1 MLRPGLD
8 VLQMWVFVMVLVS
21 MDPKGTLY
29 MRRGVH
35 KQHLSQVVD
44 ITDKHGVMPAVQHTL
59 LTLYR
64 RDKTIQLYHSN
75 NIHWSS
81 VMEQPVLTQVRAQED
96 IFNKNHVNHSNECS
110 FAALTTTRLEWN
122 SKKCG
127 DWSVGR
133 SVGC

>member
-1 MLRPGLD
+1 
-8 VLQMWVFVMVLVS
+8 MWVFVMVLVS

-64 RDKTIQLYHSN
+64 RDKTIQHYHSN

-110 FAALTTTRLEWN
+110 FAVLTRCPALLVTPLSALRCHRTTRSTRRAE
-122 SKKCG
+122 
-127 DWSVGR
+127 R
-133 SVGC
+133 TM